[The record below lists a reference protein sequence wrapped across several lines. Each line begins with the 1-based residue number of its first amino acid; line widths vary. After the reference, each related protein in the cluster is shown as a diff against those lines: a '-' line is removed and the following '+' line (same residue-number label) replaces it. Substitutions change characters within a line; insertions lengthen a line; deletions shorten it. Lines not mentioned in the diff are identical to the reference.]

1 MTTEGTIINI
11 KNGNSYLIQNY
22 AKNGTRHKTLRIA
35 ANNNAKNEI
44 EMETIIKNNKYLVSL
59 EEDENDTTM
68 KFKKKK
74 EIISYT
80 ANRDT
85 LFIPHLEKSK
95 QQVDISDKIIENKL
109 PISVSDLAIQSDPIN
124 YTNQEKP
131 FVPQKIGKD
140 IGVQIDDGDLFNFDN
155 DVQPLLI
162 VLCGKVLEQ
171 ALQEL
176 HEEDEVKNLREMKQ
190 IYMKKFHEEKLRM
203 KNIEK
208 IEIKLKKDNDALKK
222 LKMIEKITK
231 INTQQKLFTRSFAKQ
246 YLTNL
251 AKSSM
256 EDLHKKAMFVDFNK
270 AFLKN
275 KLNEELFI
283 DMEKQISFEKDLSIL
298 WQNIPTFLLSEYL
311 STHRNKL
318 DENKRMLQIKRE
330 KEERDKKEEEG
341 RKRIEEEE
349 TKERRRIRAIRRMRE
364 SIRKN
369 IFGVAISK
377 HDYHLEEISEIDNYE
392 EEGPFSNI
400 FIY

>member
-1 MTTEGTIINI
+1 MTTEGKLINI

-22 AKNGTRHKTLRIA
+22 GNNGTRRKSIKIT
-35 ANNNAKNEI
+35 ANINAISEI
-44 EMETIIKNNKYLVSL
+44 DMEAKIKNNKYLVSI
-59 EEDENDTTM
+59 EEDEKDNSL

-80 ANRDT
+80 SNRDT

-95 QQVDISDKIIENKL
+95 QQVDISDKITEKKL
-109 PISVSDLAIQSDPIN
+109 PIPVSDLAIQSDPIN

-131 FVPQKIGKD
+131 FIPQKIGKD
-140 IGVQIDDGDLFNFDN
+140 IGVQIEDGDLFNFDN

-176 HEEDEVKNLREMKQ
+176 HEEDEIKNLREMKQ
-190 IYMKKFHEEKLRM
+190 IYVKKFHEEKLRM

-231 INTQQKLFTRSFAKQ
+231 INTQQKLFTRSFAKH

-251 AKSSM
+251 TRSSM
-256 EDLHKKAMFVDFNK
+256 EDLNKKAIFVDYNK
-270 AFLKN
+270 ALLKN
-275 KLNEELFI
+275 KLNEELFVG
-283 DMEKQISFEKDLSIL
+283 MEKHISFEKDISIM
-298 WQNIPTFLLSEYL
+298 WKNIPTILQSEYL
-311 STHRNKL
+311 STHRKKL
-318 DENKRMLQIKRE
+318 EDHQRMLQIKKE
-330 KEERDKKEEEG
+330 KEEKEKKEEEE
-341 RKRIEEEE
+341 RKRIEEKE
-349 TKERRRIRAIRRMRE
+349 TKERRRIRAIRRMKE

-369 IFGVAISK
+369 IFGMAISK
-377 HDYHLEEISEIDNYE
+377 NDYHLEEISEIDNFE

-400 FIY
+400 YKC